1 MAVSNYRALQA
12 FTAGANLSAA
22 YGLGVIIDSSI
33 PHGVKLPTSAGSA
46 ITGVVIEPAP
56 QGKTVGVCVEYASKV
71 PVRVSAA
78 VAKGA
83 QLAVGTDGRF
93 ATVGSSGGTVVGIA
107 LEAAT
112 AENQVI
118 TMLLGAEPAVVAA
131 AQSAGGGSDAGGT
144 GAGG

>member
-1 MAVSNYRALQA
+1 MAVSNFRALQA

-22 YGLGVIIDSSI
+22 YGLGV
-33 PHGVKLPTSAGSA
+33 KLPTTAGSA

-56 QGKTVGVCVEYASKV
+56 QGKTVGVCVEQASKV

-118 TMLLGAEPAVVAA
+118 TMLLGAEPAVV
-131 AQSAGGGSDAGGT
+131 SASQGG
-144 GAGG
+144 